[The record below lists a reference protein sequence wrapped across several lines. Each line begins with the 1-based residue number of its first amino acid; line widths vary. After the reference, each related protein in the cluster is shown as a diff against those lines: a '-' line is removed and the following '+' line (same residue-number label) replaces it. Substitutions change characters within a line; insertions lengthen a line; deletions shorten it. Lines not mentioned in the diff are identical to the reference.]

1 MEIKEAK
8 RVKVTA
14 RPELGLGEVLRI
26 QESGGQYLADVAF
39 QVGELRVL
47 ETYPSAA
54 LEPAPDIFERYLKG
68 ESDSVTDFCLK
79 QLAHQIPIENAGGE
93 LSNSRDEGFINTN
106 LLNEQPPCQ
115 NLNH

>member
-1 MEIKEAK
+1 MFEEMILVVPSSSILSFPRDQKDAK
-8 RVKVTA
+8 F
-14 RPELGLGEVLRI
+14 L
-26 QESGGQYLADVAF
+26 SC
-39 QVGELRVL
+39 
-47 ETYPSAA
+47 A

>member
-1 MEIKEAK
+1 MFEEMILVVPSSSILSFPRDQKDAK
-8 RVKVTA
+8 F
-14 RPELGLGEVLRI
+14 LLC
-26 QESGGQYLADVAF
+26 
-39 QVGELRVL
+39 
-47 ETYPSAA
+47 A